1 MENIGSLIFYFLAVI
16 LFVFSLAF
24 VVPIAA
30 YIAIKMSEFLKLN
43 NDFGDE

>member
-1 MENIGSLIFYFLAVI
+1 M

-24 VVPIAA
+24 VIPIAT

>member
-1 MENIGSLIFYFLAVI
+1 MENIGSLVFYFLAVI

-24 VVPIAA
+24 VVPIAT
-30 YIAIKMSEFLKLN
+30 YIAIKVSKFLRLN